1 MSPDIGQNSD
11 GGISDFQISGQSI
24 INKNCDKSRTSNGI
38 DMKLRSVI
46 KLDKT
51 NTATSKKFDDDVML
65 ENYDAIVIA
74 ANF

>member
-1 MSPDIGQNSD
+1 
-11 GGISDFQISGQSI
+11 
-24 INKNCDKSRTSNGI
+24 
-38 DMKLRSVI
+38 MKLISVI

-74 ANF
+74 ANFWPIWSNTEAKFRANDLQSLHFHKQ